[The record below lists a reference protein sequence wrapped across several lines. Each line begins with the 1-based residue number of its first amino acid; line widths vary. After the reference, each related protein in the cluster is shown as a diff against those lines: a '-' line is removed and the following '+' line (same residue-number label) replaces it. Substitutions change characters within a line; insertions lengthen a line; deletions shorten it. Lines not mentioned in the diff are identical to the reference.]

1 MLLNNSCYKGLFSHF
16 INVIKIFTV
25 LFFKQAK
32 KNYEELEKLAL
43 AAREQAAD
51 AEDKYCML
59 LLSRNLDKLNRNFI
73 H

>member
-16 INVIKIFTV
+16 INVLKNIYCS
-25 LFFKQAK
+25 FFKQAK

-51 AEDKYCML
+51 AEDKYA
-59 LLSRNLDKLNRNFI
+59 SPI
-73 H
+73 